1 MCAHELTLA
10 VEQKRKGSNSDQG
23 FEKPLPVK
31 LSKMPPMPA
40 LTLTRSI
47 SPARPTDRRARLS
60 SGIRP
65 DPKSFGSF
73 RNITD
78 VKSILP
84 DDLYK
89 AIHEEIPDNLDIG
102 TLITFDNKEKK
113 QYLNHAAFGRPYDS
127 VLDLSLKLRRFAE
140 SNSDV
145 FYDQAC
151 LPLINNTYKVLE
163 DFLGTKQIVLVPNC
177 TLGIRA
183 VLEHLTK
190 EKGHR
195 ALALLQP
202 LYGST
207 QKLVESYRVVG
218 DVDR

>member
-1 MCAHELTLA
+1 MA
-10 VEQKRKGSNSDQG
+10 
-23 FEKPLPVK
+23 
-31 LSKMPPMPA
+31 PMPA
-40 LTLTRSI
+40 LTLTRTI
-47 SPARPTDRRARLS
+47 SPALPTQRRARLS
-60 SGIRP
+60 SGTRP
-65 DPKSFGSF
+65 DVKSFGSF
-73 RNITD
+73 RNISD
-78 VKSILP
+78 VKSVLP
-84 DDLYK
+84 DGLYK
-89 AIHEEIPDNLDIG
+89 AIHEEIPDDLEIDKLV
-102 TLITFDNKEKK
+102 TVDNKERK

-127 VLDLSLKLRRFAE
+127 VLDLSMKLRRFAE

-183 VLEHLTK
+183 VLQHLTK

-195 ALALLQP
+195 AVALLQP

-207 QKLVESYRVVG
+207 QKLVESYRAIG
-218 DVDR
+218 DIDR